1 MAAAHV
7 AGLAAYFV
15 SIYPLGFSASD
26 LDDLYLA
33 RTRPL
38 DSQMPLVHPKNA
50 FNPLETELTPAVL
63 KRALL
68 KFASKGKLLR
78 VRL

>member
-38 DSQMPLVHPKNA
+38 DSQIDRKSV
-50 FNPLETELTPAVL
+50 V
-63 KRALL
+63 
-68 KFASKGKLLR
+68 
-78 VRL
+78 